1 MNHRILFLCF
11 GVVSRTSYYIDERAV
26 FPGREGDIPRD
37 TSPVWA
43 HIGVERH
50 VSCSQLLFLEYPFT
64 PRSAMTIDGH
74 RANSVCCEPSER
86 LMCGRVRETQEGR
99 RTKTRGKP
107 LDF

>member
-1 MNHRILFLCF
+1 
-11 GVVSRTSYYIDERAV
+11 
-26 FPGREGDIPRD
+26 
-37 TSPVWA
+37 
-43 HIGVERH
+43 
-50 VSCSQLLFLEYPFT
+50 
-64 PRSAMTIDGH
+64 MTIDGH